1 MRDPPKCQ
9 PLFVALFPLS
19 PPEST
24 KRGPN
29 FWRPSPLYLCY
40 TAVSYTHLCVGR
52 KVDDVIE
59 LLRGTQCRNGTSC
72 PDQLS
77 YALEETKELVGA

>member
-1 MRDPPKCQ
+1 MKPPYIPKGVCSRQ
-9 PLFVALFPLS
+9 ITIDVEDGIIKSVEFVGGCA
-19 PPEST
+19 
-24 KRGPN
+24 GN
-29 FWRPSPLYLCY
+29 
-40 TAVSYTHLCVGR
+40 TAGVSKLCVGR

>member
-1 MRDPPKCQ
+1 MEDGIIKSVE
-9 PLFVALFPLS
+9 FVGGCA
-19 PPEST
+19 
-24 KRGPN
+24 GN
-29 FWRPSPLYLCY
+29 
-40 TAVSYTHLCVGR
+40 TAGVSKLCVGR

>member
-1 MRDPPKCQ
+1 MKHTYIPKGVCSRQ
-9 PLFVALFPLS
+9 ITVEVEDGIIKSVAFVGGCA
-19 PPEST
+19 
-24 KRGPN
+24 GN
-29 FWRPSPLYLCY
+29 
-40 TAVSYTHLCVGR
+40 TAGVSKLCVGR

>member
-1 MRDPPKCQ
+1 MKHTYIPKGVCSRQ
-9 PLFVALFPLS
+9 ITIDVEDGIIKSVEFVGGCA
-19 PPEST
+19 
-24 KRGPN
+24 GN
-29 FWRPSPLYLCY
+29 
-40 TAVSYTHLCVGR
+40 TAGVSKLCVGR
-52 KVDDVIE
+52 KVDVIE

>member
-1 MRDPPKCQ
+1 MKHTYIPKGVCSRQ
-9 PLFVALFPLS
+9 ITIDVEDGIIKSVEFVGGCA
-19 PPEST
+19 
-24 KRGPN
+24 GN
-29 FWRPSPLYLCY
+29 
-40 TAVSYTHLCVGR
+40 TAGVSKLCVGR

-77 YALEETKELVGA
+77 YTLEETKELVGA